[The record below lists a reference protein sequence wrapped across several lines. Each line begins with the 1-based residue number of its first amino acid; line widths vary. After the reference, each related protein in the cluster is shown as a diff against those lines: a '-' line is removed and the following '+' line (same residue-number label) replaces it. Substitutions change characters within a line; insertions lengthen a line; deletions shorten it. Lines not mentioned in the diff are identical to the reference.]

1 MRLALVLLVLV
12 LIVILSVL
20 IVLIFVLIVLVLVL
34 VLILVLIVVLVL
46 HNKHS
51 FFVIWK
57 LRAYYAL
64 PHSFLCDVNCL
75 IATPNGQ
82 ATHTKAK
89 RMLW

>member
-1 MRLALVLLVLV
+1 MLV
-12 LIVILSVL
+12 LIAVLLFL
-20 IVLIFVLIVLVLVL
+20 IVLVFVLIVLVLVL
-34 VLILVLIVVLVL
+34 VLVLIVVLVL

-57 LRAYYAL
+57 LRTHYA
-64 PHSFLCDVNCL
+64 PSHSFLYGINCL

-89 RMLW
+89 QMLR